1 MLLYIMKYISIGPYC
16 SSNVMIQKA
25 GLRAE
30 AYPFDNIF
38 SSIEI
43 IQKCIDDSFNIF
55 LNKSYIVKVEKNTS
69 TNTYLD
75 HLLREPITI
84 ENRKQNRSDTH
95 NIPIF
100 LHHDL
105 TDSTIYESYKRKCSR
120 FMNILIDNTDLCFV
134 FTINF
139 ISDNNIIMNYIEKLY
154 NFKKYLI
161 HKYSSS
167 VMNKSILEIYMSS
180 LDKTSSNDVSQSDV
194 STPGVNIEKRSKN
207 IKIIVIQLLNKKTA
221 TQKII
226 DHDNLEYYI
235 VESENDGIF
244 LLKNISNHNNNIII

>member
-1 MLLYIMKYISIGPYC
+1 MKYISIGPYC

-43 IQKCIDDSFNIF
+43 IHKCIDDSFNIF

-84 ENRKQNRSDTH
+84 ENRKNNRSDTH

-105 TDSTIYESYKRKCSR
+105 TDSTIYESYTRKCGR

-139 ISDNNIIMNYIEKLY
+139 ITDNNIIMNYIEKLY

-161 HKYSSS
+161 DKYSSS
-167 VMNKSILEIYMSS
+167 VMNKSILELYMSS
-180 LDKTSSNDVSQSDV
+180 LDKTSSSDASQTGVSSPD
-194 STPGVNIEKRSKN
+194 VNIKKHKKN
-207 IKIIVIQLLNKKTA
+207 IKIIVTRLLNQKTV

-235 VESENDGIF
+235 VESENDGIL
-244 LLKNISNHNNNIII
+244 LLKNLSNNNII